1 LGVEEFVADEGG
13 EDRGQHVAGE
23 VHGPGD
29 LAGGAPL
36 GVVVG
41 EVQQRAYGVVGLF
54 GERQLHDYQSTISR
68 IDVDQ

>member
-1 LGVEEFVADEGG
+1 
-13 EDRGQHVAGE
+13 
-23 VHGPGD
+23 
-29 LAGGAPL
+29 
-36 GVVVG
+36 VVVG